1 MVWEKLKNIVIR
13 HIEVMDDIYTADEEE
28 VASSCNELLQYIADE
43 VMLFKQFCQKIKK
56 KNIAHLILQ
65 QVDIQVAMML
75 L

>member
-43 VMLFKQFCQKIKK
+43 SNAIQAILPENQE